1 MPDGID
7 SCRTA
12 SIQAGRHRARRELA
26 CAIATAV
33 LLRDPDEALALLAG
47 YEARLIAGY
56 EESLIMRRD
65 LQIPALVRRE
75 PRPGATPECRPE
87 ATPECRPGAVV
98 LAEPAR
104 QVELIVELEAD
115 VERLLADL
123 RQYGN
128 LRRSLTGPG
137 GSG

>member
-56 EESLIMRRD
+56 EESLIMRRE
-65 LQIPALVRRE
+65 LQIPALVGRE
-75 PRPGATPECRPE
+75 P
-87 ATPECRPGAVV
+87 RPGAVV

-115 VERLLADL
+115 VDRLLAEL

>member
-75 PRPGATPECRPE
+75 PRPGATPECRP
-87 ATPECRPGAVV
+87 GAVV

-115 VERLLADL
+115 VDRLLAEL